1 MNYQSFID
9 VRLKGELGQF
19 SLDVQFQA
27 PMAGVTALFGPSG
40 CGKTTV
46 LRSMAGLQKIP
57 GHIIIGSEQWQT
69 EHKFV
74 PPHKRPVGYVFQE
87 ASLFPHLSVHENL
100 CYGLRR
106 VKSGQRFIAE
116 DEVIA
121 LLGLDDLIDRRPEHL
136 SGGERQRVSIGRALL
151 SQPRLLLMD
160 EPLSALDKS
169 AKDEIL
175 PYFERLSNHLSLPII
190 LVSHDLSEVERLAD
204 YLVALRQGKVMSS
217 TTLSA
222 ALIDPQLPFSQS
234 HDSAAILPG
243 TIEQIYEDGIVAVD
257 VFGQTILCPGPI
269 LDSGA
274 KVRMR
279 IAARDVSLVKKK
291 PEHSSILNFL
301 SARVT
306 GFQTLSP
313 AELNVH
319 LSLLAQPEFN
329 FMARITKRSATV
341 LALQRG
347 DHVIAQ
353 IKSVSLTELV
363 SGGVPADKTFR

>member
-57 GHIIIGSEQWQT
+57 GHIMIGSEQWQG
-69 EHKFV
+69 ENKFV

-100 CYGLRR
+100 LYGLRR
-106 VKSGQRFIAE
+106 VKQEQHLIDE
-116 DEVIA
+116 DEVIS
-121 LLGLDDLIDRRPEHL
+121 LLGLATLIHRRPEHL

-160 EPLSALDKS
+160 EPLSALDKQ

-204 YLVALRQGKVMSS
+204 YLVSLHQGRVESS
-217 TTLSA
+217 TALSA

-234 HDSAAILPG
+234 HDSAAILSG
-243 TIEQIYEDGIVAVD
+243 TIQQVYEDGIVAVN
-257 VFGQTILCPGPI
+257 VLGQTILCPGPT
-269 LDSGA
+269 LRSGA

-279 IAARDVSLVKKK
+279 VAARDVSLAKIK
-291 PEHSSILNFL
+291 PEQSSILNFL

-306 GFQTLSP
+306 RFQELSP

-319 LSLLAQPEFN
+319 LSLIAYPEFN
-329 FMARITKRSATV
+329 FMARITKRSAEA
-341 LALQRG
+341 LALQSG
-347 DHVIAQ
+347 DSVIAQ

-363 SGGVPADKTFR
+363 SE